1 MDIGR
6 AFCYMSARLPAETGW
21 WAKRKDWEDRTMRD
35 HWTLD
40 TIEWDKFD
48 RSKLDPEL
56 LKLMKAAS
64 LVEYNAT
71 DYVEYL
77 RKVFRN
83 EPKVMEILQQWGE
96 EEVQHGAALG
106 RWAEMADPEFNF
118 QEAFARFRKA
128 YRPPH
133 FVNADG
139 SVRGSRI
146 GELIAR
152 CVVECGTSSG
162 YVALRDASEEPV
174 LKQIAGLVAAD
185 EFAHYRL
192 FLDLMQIQ
200 PEKKPGFF
208 KRLWIAATRVSE
220 TEDDELAMAYY
231 CANVPAHRENE
242 IKYDRDACNQAYQSS
257 MFRLYRPLH
266 IERAV
271 AMTGKAIGVNPESS
285 ILKLVGRALWQ
296 FVRFRVWRYGES
308 ARFGAI

>member
-1 MDIGR
+1 
-6 AFCYMSARLPAETGW
+6 
-21 WAKRKDWEDRTMRD
+21 MRD

-40 TIEWDKFD
+40 TIAWDKFD
-48 RSKLDPEL
+48 RSKLDPKL

-77 RKVFRN
+77 RKVFSN
-83 EPKVMEILQQWGE
+83 DPKMMVVLERWGT
-96 EEVQHGAALG
+96 EEVQHGAVLG
-106 RWAEMADPEFNF
+106 RWAEIADPTFNF

-128 YRPPH
+128 YKPAH

-162 YVALRDASEEPV
+162 YTALRDAAEEPV
-174 LKQIAGLVAAD
+174 LKQIASLVAAD

-200 PEKKPGFF
+200 PEAKPSLWR
-208 KRLWIAATRVSE
+208 RLWIAATRVSE

-231 CANVPAHRENE
+231 CANVPANREHE
-242 IKYDRDACNQAYQSS
+242 IKYDRNACNQAYQSA
-257 MFRLYRPLH
+257 MFRLYRPAH

-271 AMTGKAIGVNPESS
+271 AMTGRAIGLRPDSS
-285 ILKLVGRALWQ
+285 FIKLTARALWQ
-296 FVRFRVWRYGES
+296 FVRFRVWRVGPPTELN
-308 ARFGAI
+308 AV